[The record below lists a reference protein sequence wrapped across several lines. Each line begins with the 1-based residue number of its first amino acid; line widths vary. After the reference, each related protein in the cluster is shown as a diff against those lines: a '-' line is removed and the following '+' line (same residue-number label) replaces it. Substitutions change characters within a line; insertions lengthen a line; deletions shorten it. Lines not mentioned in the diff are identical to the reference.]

1 MKRLPAIIFSLLCC
15 AFVYAEE
22 APVDPLP
29 ELEPGPA
36 APPPP
41 PIIESGQP
49 LEPEVTIITTEHETI
64 EQYSVDGKIRMVK
77 ITPKGGGSAYY
88 LVDSDGDGQLD
99 VNKDSIYNVSTNMW
113 EILTW
118 D

>member
-1 MKRLPAIIFSLLCC
+1 MKHLSVVIFVLFFST
-15 AFVYAEE
+15 FSFAEE
-22 APVDPLP
+22 IPQDPLP

-41 PIIESGQP
+41 PVIESGQP

-77 ITPKGGGSAYY
+77 ITPKNGPAYY

-99 VNKDSIYNVSTNMW
+99 VSKDSIYNASTNMW